1 MRKWESEYQTPL
13 DPRCAKLQCL
23 VCLYITLIQEDRHI
37 LHPSMFPKSLVKS
50 TVVYW
55 TSNSSWNDGL
65 TIPTQAN
72 NIEPVI
78 LHILLLCLIYA

>member
-37 LHPSMFPKSLVKS
+37 LNPSMFPKSLVKN

-55 TSNSSWNDGL
+55 TPNSSWNDCL

-72 NIEPVI
+72 NIELVI
-78 LHILLLCLIYA
+78 SLLLCLIYA